1 MLRLPYLTPKPSTY
15 RRHNTHG
22 NMSYSVLM
30 YIYRKEGTS
39 PEQFKDYYET
49 KHVPVIQRL
58 SGNLFPTSHSR
69 HYIGYVPQA
78 GSSPSSTAADL
89 STGTGGDERVRTA
102 EKLLAGSASAGDHVP
117 MVVQGQ
123 PADFGWDVCTILTY
137 TSETHFRE
145 FMAVLMDEKNAKT
158 LADDEE
164 VFMDRSKF
172 NAVILGEELTTVNQ
186 SWSEKK
192 AA

>member
-1 MLRLPYLTPKPSTY
+1 
-15 RRHNTHG
+15 
-22 NMSYSVLM
+22 MSYSVLM

-58 SGNLFPTSHSR
+58 SGSLFPTLHSR
-69 HYIGYVPQA
+69 HYMGYVPQA
-78 GSSPSSTAADL
+78 GAGGPTPASVDASTSS
-89 STGTGGDERVRTA
+89 GGDERVRTA

-137 TSETHFRE
+137 TNETHFRE
-145 FMAVLMDEKNAKT
+145 FMAVLMDEKNAKI

-164 VFMDRSKF
+164 TFMDRSKF
-172 NAVILGEELTTVNQ
+172 KAVILGENLTTVNH
-186 SWSEKK
+186 SWTENK

>member
-1 MLRLPYLTPKPSTY
+1 
-15 RRHNTHG
+15 
-22 NMSYSVLM
+22 MSYSVLM

-39 PEQFKDYYET
+39 PEQFKQYYET

-58 SGNLFPTSHSR
+58 SGDLFPTLHSR
-69 HYIGYVPQA
+69 HYIGYVPQSQS
-78 GSSPSSTAADL
+78 GSTPTPPLAADTP
-89 STGTGGDERVRTA
+89 TGTGGDERVRTA

-137 TSETHFRE
+137 TNETHFRE

-164 VFMDRSKF
+164 IFMDRSKF
-172 NAVILGEELTTVNQ
+172 KAVILGENLTTVNH
-186 SWSEKK
+186 SWTEKK
-192 AA
+192 T